1 MVPIQLAASQNTLYL
16 KENPSRLRIGYD
28 DIDITKKRDSAECA
42 SRLYERYVQNY

>member
-1 MVPIQLAASQNTLYL
+1 MVPIQLATSPNTLYL

-28 DIDITKKRDSAECA
+28 DIDITKRDSAECA